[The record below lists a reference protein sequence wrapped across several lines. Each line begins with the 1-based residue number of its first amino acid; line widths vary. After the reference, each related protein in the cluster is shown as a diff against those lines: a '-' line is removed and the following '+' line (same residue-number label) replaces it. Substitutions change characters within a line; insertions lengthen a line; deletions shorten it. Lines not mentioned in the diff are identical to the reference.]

1 MECHHSY
8 VLRPYTGRVPAA
20 AVRRRAAEIDA
31 LMMAAIGT
39 RQLAEDYNL
48 KSLDQRADEL
58 RKAQDQSAADLVAL
72 VAKCRSNDEG
82 AVTKADYMVEA
93 ARNVALQE
101 AATTV
106 KYMASIRQAISDLGL
121 QYFIERPET
130 LLAAI
135 DNPVYPDPLDFLD
148 PIQKLMDSDLSA
160 RTEHYASLP
169 APATLAAIGAVN
181 AATFAGEVDK
191 NNPENEAH
199 IPYLLN
205 IAAAWR
211 QVQDALADPS
221 KTDQALPDP

>member
-1 MECHHSY
+1 MSY
-8 VLRPYTGRVPAA
+8 DHIPAEHQPA
-20 AVRRRAAEIDA
+20 AVRRLAAEIDA
-31 LMMAAIGT
+31 LMIAAIGT
-39 RQLAEDYNL
+39 RQLTEDYNL

-58 RKAQDQSAADLVAL
+58 QKAQDQAAADLVAL
-72 VAKCRSNDEG
+72 VAKRRSNDEG

-101 AATTV
+101 AATTTV

-169 APATLAAIGAVN
+169 APATLAASGAVN
-181 AATFAGEVDK
+181 AATFAVEVHK
-191 NNPENEAH
+191 NKPENEAH

-205 IAAAWR
+205 IAATWR
-211 QVQDALADPS
+211 QIQGALSDPS
-221 KTDQALPDP
+221 KTDQALPNP

>member
-39 RQLAEDYNL
+39 RQLAENYNL
-48 KSLDQRADEL
+48 KSLDQRSKEL
-58 RKAQDQSAADLVAL
+58 QEAQDQAAAQLVAL
-72 VAKCRSNDEG
+72 VASRHPEEER
-82 AVTKADYMVEA
+82 AVKKAGYMVDT
-93 ARNVALQE
+93 ARNVVLQE
-101 AATTV
+101 AAATV

-121 QYFIERPET
+121 QYFIERPDA

-135 DNPVYPDPLDFLD
+135 DNPVYPDSLDFLD
-148 PIQKLMDSDLSA
+148 PIQKLMNSDLNA

-169 APATLAAIGAVN
+169 APAALAAIGAVN
-181 AATFAGEVDK
+181 AATFAVEVDK

-199 IPYLLN
+199 ISYLLN

-221 KTDQALPDP
+221 KTDQVLPDP